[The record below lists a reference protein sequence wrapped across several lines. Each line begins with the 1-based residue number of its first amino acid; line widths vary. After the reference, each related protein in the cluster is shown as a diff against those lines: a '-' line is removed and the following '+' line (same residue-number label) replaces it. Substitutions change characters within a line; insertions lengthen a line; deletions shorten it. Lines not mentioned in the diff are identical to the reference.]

1 MLVKDRMT
9 SPALTIGP
17 EMGVQDTLAMMRRD
31 KVRRYPVVDRRGN
44 LIGIVAEADLLN
56 ASPSDATTL
65 SVWEINY
72 LLSKLT
78 VEKIMTKEVI
88 TITPDIPIEE
98 AARIMADRKVGGLP
112 VVEGTKVVGIV
123 TETNLFRVF
132 LELFG
137 ARTPGVRLTARV
149 EDEPGKLAQLTNA
162 IHDISGNIVALGTY
176 QAKATGSGMVV
187 VKVSGVE
194 IGALN
199 KAVAPYVLE
208 ITDIRLA

>member
-1 MLVKDRMT
+1 MLVKERMT

-17 EMGVQDTLAMMRRD
+17 ELGVQDALAMMHRD

-44 LIGIVAEADLLN
+44 LIGIIAEADLLN

-112 VVEGTKVVGIV
+112 VVEGSKVVGIV

-137 ARTPGVRLTARV
+137 ARTPGVRLTAQV
-149 EDEPGKLAQLTNA
+149 QDEPGKLAQLTNA
-162 IHDISGNIVALGTY
+162 IHGANGNIITLTTY
-176 QAKATGSGMVV
+176 QAKTSGSGMVV
-187 VKVSGVE
+187 VKVVGVDIE
-194 IGALN
+194 ALK
-199 KAVAPYVLE
+199 KAVAPYVVE

>member
-1 MLVKDRMT
+1 MLVKERMT

-17 EMGVQDTLAMMRRD
+17 EMGVQDALAMMRRD

-44 LIGIVAEADLLN
+44 LIGIISEKDLLN
-56 ASPSDATTL
+56 ASPSAATSL

-78 VEKIMTKEVI
+78 VEKIMTKDVI

-123 TETNLFRVF
+123 TETNLFRIL

-137 ARTPGVRLTARV
+137 ARTPGVRLTAKV
-149 EDEPGKLAQLTNA
+149 EDEPGKLAQLANA
-162 IHDISGNIVALGTY
+162 IHDINGNIIALGTY
-176 QAKATGSGMVV
+176 QGKATGSGMVV
-187 VKVSGVE
+187 VKVGRVDIE
-194 IGALN
+194 ALK